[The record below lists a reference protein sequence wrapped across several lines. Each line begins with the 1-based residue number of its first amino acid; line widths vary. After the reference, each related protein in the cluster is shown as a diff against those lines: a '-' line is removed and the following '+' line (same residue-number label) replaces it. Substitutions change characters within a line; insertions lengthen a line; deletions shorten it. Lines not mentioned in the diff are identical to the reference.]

1 MPIAKLPTAALT
13 LIAATFAQ
21 AQDIPVQRA
30 SERGSVDRVT
40 VYPSGAAVTRTVHRD
55 LTQGLWELR
64 VTGLPPD
71 VDPSRIQAKVREAD
85 VPTEGAPALLGVEYE
100 ETPGVAFAGSAEGI
114 ELATKLADARTR
126 LGHAA
131 QDAKLLEHR
140 IERVEQVAVRIA
152 ANATAEGGT
161 AKGDAA
167 KALAQLAWVND
178 QRMAIL
184 ADQRALAERTE
195 ALKLEIAALESTIA
209 QRGQADRTERA
220 ALVRIAVPR
229 GGPVDLDVTYMVGE
243 AGWAPA
249 YAVRAAGDR
258 SGLSIEYDALV
269 QQRSGEP
276 WDNVRVSLSTADP
289 ESTARPAEVEPVW
302 VDVAQP
308 PSTRGMY
315 GGGGGGEGGTR
326 GKSKDRS
333 RSDPGRPGKP
343 SGPGGGTGSPDQV
356 GGLFGNAGDDHDRD
370 GQAIERFAS
379 DASLLE
385 AGIAATFELPRR
397 INVPSDAARVQRT
410 RIATIEPSVRFVHV
424 AQPLVD
430 PGVYLRGD
438 LVNASSY
445 QLLPGTAQVFMGGD
459 LIGDTAMPAVAP
471 KSAFKVFFGP
481 DRAVRATREVLS
493 KVTGTAGLFGG
504 STAVTWKYRVTVDN
518 GTGRDLTVELV
529 DRRPM
534 SRDAKIEVKVADL
547 SAPLSTAADY
557 ADGPQKSGILRW
569 DLTVPSAARGNAALP
584 VTWTVQATHAKDVQ
598 TTPLPD

>member
-1 MPIAKLPTAALT
+1 
-13 LIAATFAQ
+13 
-21 AQDIPVQRA
+21 
-30 SERGSVDRVT
+30 
-40 VYPSGAAVTRTVHRD
+40 
-55 LTQGLWELR
+55 
-64 VTGLPPD
+64 
-71 VDPSRIQAKVREAD
+71 
-85 VPTEGAPALLGVEYE
+85 
-100 ETPGVAFAGSAEGI
+100 
-114 ELATKLADARTR
+114 
-126 LGHAA
+126 
-131 QDAKLLEHR
+131 
-140 IERVEQVAVRIA
+140 VAVRIA

-258 SGLSIEYDALV
+258 SGLSIEYDALL

-289 ESTARPAEVEPVW
+289 ESTAQPAEVEPMW
-302 VDVAQP
+302 VDVAP
-308 PSTRGMY
+308 PPNTRGMY
-315 GGGGGGEGGTR
+315 GGVGGGGGEGGSR

-343 SGPGGGTGSPDQV
+343 SGPGGGTGSPDQA
-356 GGLFGNAGDDHDRD
+356 GGLFGNAGDDLDRD

-518 GTGRDLTVELV
+518 GTGRDLAVELV
-529 DRRPM
+529 DR
-534 SRDAKIEVKVADL
+534 